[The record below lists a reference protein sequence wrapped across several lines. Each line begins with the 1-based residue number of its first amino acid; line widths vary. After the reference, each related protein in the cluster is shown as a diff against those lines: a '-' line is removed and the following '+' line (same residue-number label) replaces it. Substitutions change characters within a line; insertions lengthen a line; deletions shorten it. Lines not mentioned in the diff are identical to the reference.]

1 MGKKRVHETELYCVL
16 MKKTTVK
23 LSDFAVPY
31 IPMKIQMN
39 FPFSSTMALLIFI
52 GVDIFQKKSVG
63 SI

>member
-1 MGKKRVHETELYCVL
+1 

-31 IPMKIQMN
+31 IPMKIYMN

-52 GVDIFQKKSVG
+52 GIDIFQKKSVG

>member
-1 MGKKRVHETELYCVL
+1 